1 MGTKPYFGQNKGVSF
16 LWVVYKRGKDNK
28 RFQGLKVSRGQGEKI
43 KIGYIARSHTFQHLT
58 VNGDSLRA

>member
-28 RFQGLKVSRGQGEKI
+28 RFQGLKVSRSQGEKI
-43 KIGYIARSHTFQHLT
+43 TKGFKVSRFRGAKGKR
-58 VNGDSLRA
+58 